1 MAHAGGAPELYTH
14 KLAEKVCSYIADG
27 LSLRSIQKISGMPS
41 RFTIF
46 NWLKNKPEFLNLYV
60 RAKEDCAEHFAEEMV
75 EIADDAQVLEDSA
88 AVNRARL
95 RVDTRKWIA
104 SKLKPKKYGEH
115 LEIDQHVSADSILVS
130 IEGKEMLKL
139 QVTES
144 RENK

>member
-1 MAHAGGAPELYTH
+1 MLLNYILMNSLKKFVPILLMAF
-14 KLAEKVCSYIADG
+14 
-27 LSLRSIQKISGMPS
+27 SLRSIQKISGMPS

-60 RAKEDCAEHFAEEMV
+60 RAKEDCAEYFAEEMV

-95 RVDTRKWIA
+95 RVYTRKWIA